1 MDGCA
6 SLFRCDKGM
15 CADET
20 SQCFAVAKAVIGISN
35 GICNTS
41 EHKSTFRNPHQYK
54 SKKFCSYKY
63 SVIFASPITSH
74 LKPHEYES
82 LTKEGLPFNDA
93 GYAFCRM

>member
-1 MDGCA
+1 MDGYVP
-6 SLFRCDKGM
+6 LFRCDKGM

-54 SKKFCSYKY
+54 SKNFVRKNIQLSLHHQLQ
-63 SVIFASPITSH
+63 VI
-74 LKPHEYES
+74 
-82 LTKEGLPFNDA
+82 
-93 GYAFCRM
+93 

>member
-15 CADET
+15 YADET

-35 GICNTS
+35 EICNTS

-54 SKKFCSYKY
+54 SKNFVRTNIQLSLHHQLQ
-63 SVIFASPITSH
+63 VI
-74 LKPHEYES
+74 
-82 LTKEGLPFNDA
+82 
-93 GYAFCRM
+93 

>member
-54 SKKFCSYKY
+54 SKKFVRTNIQLSLHHQLQ
-63 SVIFASPITSH
+63 VI
-74 LKPHEYES
+74 
-82 LTKEGLPFNDA
+82 
-93 GYAFCRM
+93 

>member
-41 EHKSTFRNPHQYK
+41 EHKSTFRTPHQYK
-54 SKKFCSYKY
+54 SKNFVRTNIQLSLHHQLQ
-63 SVIFASPITSH
+63 VI
-74 LKPHEYES
+74 
-82 LTKEGLPFNDA
+82 
-93 GYAFCRM
+93 

>member
-54 SKKFCSYKY
+54 SKNLFVKIFNYLCITNYK
-63 SVIFASPITSH
+63 SFKT
-74 LKPHEYES
+74 
-82 LTKEGLPFNDA
+82 T
-93 GYAFCRM
+93 